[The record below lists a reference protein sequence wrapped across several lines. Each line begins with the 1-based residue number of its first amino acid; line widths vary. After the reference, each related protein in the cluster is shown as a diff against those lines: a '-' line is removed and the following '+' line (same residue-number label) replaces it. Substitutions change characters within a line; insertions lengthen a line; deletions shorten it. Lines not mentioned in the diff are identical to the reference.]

1 MYIESERVRKNKEK
15 LIDSMLKEFVKLLGF
30 KREKIM

>member
-1 MYIESERVRKNKEK
+1 MRLIVREK
-15 LIDSMLKEFVKLLGF
+15 KIIDSMLKEFVKLLGF